1 MATEPVQPV
10 GKSARRLVVYLQ
22 TGAGMMYGELLGITF
37 CKPFRPTVTNTLDE
51 PPSWH
56 HLMPELVVGGA
67 EA

>member
-10 GKSARRLVVYLQ
+10 GKSARHLVYTQ

-37 CKPFRPTVTNTLDE
+37 CKPFRCTVINTLDE

-56 HLMPELVVGGA
+56 HLMPELVVGGSKA
-67 EA
+67 